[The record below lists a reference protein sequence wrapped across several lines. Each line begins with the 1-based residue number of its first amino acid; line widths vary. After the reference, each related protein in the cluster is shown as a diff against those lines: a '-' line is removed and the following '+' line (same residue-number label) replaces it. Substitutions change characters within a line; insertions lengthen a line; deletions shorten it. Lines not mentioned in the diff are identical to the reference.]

1 VAWEAIEAAVVKTIK
16 KSRQPGPRRTR
27 PTTARAGTPRVEDGQ
42 FLLVRALGAAFRHA
56 VSLERKEQMTPTCV
70 DVSPTHGPGA
80 DANLARV
87 TGAIGPAVPFAAPAS
102 ADRVLRDLR
111 RRGHVLY
118 RVVDRAASLYQ
129 VEGVTP

>member
-1 VAWEAIEAAVVKTIK
+1 
-16 KSRQPGPRRTR
+16 
-27 PTTARAGTPRVEDGQ
+27 
-42 FLLVRALGAAFRHA
+42 
-56 VSLERKEQMTPTCV
+56 MTPACV

-87 TGAIGPAVPFAAPAS
+87 TGAIGPAVLAFCRARLSGTFRAAELHAAVPFAAPAS